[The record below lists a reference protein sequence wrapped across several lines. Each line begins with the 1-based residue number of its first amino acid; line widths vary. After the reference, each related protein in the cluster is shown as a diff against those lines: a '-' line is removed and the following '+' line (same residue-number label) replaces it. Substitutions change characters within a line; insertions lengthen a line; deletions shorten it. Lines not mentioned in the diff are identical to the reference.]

1 MSWLHPAGS
10 LASGP
15 GRVSVSPELAGWD
28 YCGLLVYDLGIA
40 GPVVERMEGIEGVL
54 VPLSARDVTV
64 DVDGGRFLLAGR
76 DGVFSAVSDSLYVP
90 SGSELRI
97 EGASGEVALCTAR
110 TSVRH
115 PVAYLPAS
123 EVEVEVRGAGRAT
136 RQVTNIA
143 TATSFGGAEKILVC
157 EVLTPGGNLSS
168 WPPHRHDGIG
178 ECVVS
183 NEEIYYFRI
192 GRLDSDHGD
201 PEGNGLFRVY
211 TVDGAIDETVNIRD
225 GDIYV
230 VPQGYHGPSAAL
242 PEYPMYFLNVL
253 AGPGSE
259 RTMAYCDDPSHHW
272 IREAWAA
279 QEQDPRCPMTTADGR
294 RTSPS

>member
-1 MSWLHPAGS
+1 MSWLHPSGS
-10 LASGP
+10 LGTDP
-15 GRVSVSPELAGWD
+15 GRVSVTPELAGWE
-28 YCGLLVYDLGIA
+28 YCGLEVYELGTA
-40 GPVVERMEGIEGVL
+40 GSIRQRMDGIEGVL

-64 DVDGGRFLLAGR
+64 EVDGEGFALAGR
-76 DGVFSAVSDSLYVP
+76 EGVFAAVSDSLYVP

-97 EGASGEVALCTAR
+97 HGTSGEIALCTAR
-110 TSVRH
+110 TTVRH
-115 PVAYLPAS
+115 QVAYLPANQ
-123 EVEVEVRGAGRAT
+123 VEVEVRGAGRAT
-136 RQVTNIA
+136 RQITNIA
-143 TATSFGGAEKILVC
+143 TATSFAGAEKILVC

-192 GRLDSDHGD
+192 GKLDSPHGD

-211 TVDGAIDETVNIRD
+211 TVDGSIDETVNIRD
-225 GDIYV
+225 GDVYV

-253 AGPGSE
+253 AGPGAE
-259 RTMAYCDDPSHHW
+259 RTMAYCDDPAHHW

-279 QEQDPRCPMTTADGR
+279 QEQDPRCPITTASGR
-294 RTSPS
+294 R

>member
-10 LASGP
+10 LSSEP
-15 GRVSVSPELAGWD
+15 GRVSVTPELAGWE
-28 YCGLLVYDLGIA
+28 YCGLDVYELGTV
-40 GPVVERMEGIEGVL
+40 GPIRQDMDGVEGVL
-54 VPLSARDVTV
+54 VPLSARDVSV
-64 DVDGGRFLLAGR
+64 EVDGEHVVLAGR
-76 DGVFSAVSDSLYVP
+76 EGVFAAVSDSLYVP

-97 EGASGEVALCTAR
+97 TGTGGEIALCTAR
-110 TSVRH
+110 TNVRH
-115 PVAYLPAS
+115 PVAYLPANQ
-123 EVEVEVRGAGRAT
+123 VEVEVRGAGRAT
-136 RQVTNIA
+136 RQITNIA
-143 TATSFGGAEKILVC
+143 TATSFAGAEKILVC

-192 GRLDSDHGD
+192 GKLDSPHGD

-211 TVDGAIDETVNIRD
+211 TVDGSTDETVNIRD
-225 GDIYV
+225 GDVYV

-253 AGPGSE
+253 AGPGAE

-272 IREAWAA
+272 IRQAWAE
-279 QEQDPRCPMTTADGR
+279 QEQDPRCPMTSAGGR
-294 RTSPS
+294 VVAG